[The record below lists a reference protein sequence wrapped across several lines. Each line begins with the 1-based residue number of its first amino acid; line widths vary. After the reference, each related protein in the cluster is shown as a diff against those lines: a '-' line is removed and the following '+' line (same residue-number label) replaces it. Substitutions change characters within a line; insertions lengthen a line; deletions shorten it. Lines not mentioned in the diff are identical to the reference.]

1 VAHTGTTPGAQV
13 KPNGSHGSNY
23 TADLRRISDLLSDC
37 YTPIETE
44 EWLRSK
50 HKLLGD
56 QTPAELIAQ
65 GKTAQVE
72 QLIEDIRDGAFL

>member
-1 VAHTGTTPGAQV
+1 M
-13 KPNGSHGSNY
+13 KPNGSHGSSY
-23 TADLRRISDLLSDC
+23 VAALRRMNDLLSDL
-37 YTPIETE
+37 YTPIEAE

-50 HKLLGD
+50 HKMLGD